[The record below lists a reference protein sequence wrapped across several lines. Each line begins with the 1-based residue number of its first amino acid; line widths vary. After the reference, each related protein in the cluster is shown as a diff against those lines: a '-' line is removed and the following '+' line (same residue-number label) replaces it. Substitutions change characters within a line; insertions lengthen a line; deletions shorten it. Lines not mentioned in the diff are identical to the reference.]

1 MRDGT
6 GQRQD
11 FTGFGVATS
20 PVAPPSARGL
30 GRAPHPLPGQRREKE
45 ARGSQ
50 RPETHS
56 KAGLWIAAARCGSA
70 RKCPAT
76 AATRP
81 RCPPAPPQP
90 APGPRGCRRPPPP
103 ASASAPRWAPPCRS
117 PQRAC
122 VRPAR
127 PGPAR
132 PPLRHHHSRRDAGC
146 RRRAVKAEA
155 VMAGLWEAVP
165 GRPCHL
171 QPRFLWKNGVCT
183 ARPQGATFGKGRG
196 SAKLREKKK
205 EKKNPLQKWKET
217 GVGCKTSSPTSHP
230 RRPGPSVEP
239 CPLPQ
244 AGSGCS
250 PFTSPCR
257 PPAPSLRNNF

>member
-1 MRDGT
+1 MRVSQKVPGDGGDPT
-6 GQRQD
+6 
-11 FTGFGVATS
+11 
-20 PVAPPSARGL
+20 
-30 GRAPHPLPGQRREKE
+30 PLP
-45 ARGSQ
+45 
-50 RPETHS
+50 
-56 KAGLWIAAARCGSA
+56 AGPATTRSGAPRVPSPAAARLCLSA
-70 RKCPAT
+70 ALGAAMSEPA
-76 AATRP
+76 
-81 RCPPAPPQP
+81 
-90 APGPRGCRRPPPP
+90 
-103 ASASAPRWAPPCRS
+103 ASMREA
-117 PQRAC
+117 
-122 VRPAR
+122 
-127 PGPAR
+127 GPAR

-146 RRRAVKAEA
+146 RRRAVRAEA

>member
-146 RRRAVKAEA
+146 RRRAVRAEA

-196 SAKLREKKK
+196 SAKLREKKRK
-205 EKKNPLQKWKET
+205 KKNHYKNGKKQELAAKPL
-217 GVGCKTSSPTSHP
+217 
-230 RRPGPSVEP
+230 
-239 CPLPQ
+239 
-244 AGSGCS
+244 
-250 PFTSPCR
+250 R
-257 PPAPSLRNNF
+257 PPPTQGGQGPLWSHVRCHRQGLAAAPSPHPAVPRLHP